1 MEKLKPQSKIKE
13 INESDLEIVTHS
25 INKSIELN
33 VMLKEKD
40 SAHFEFL
47 MAILI
52 EAENVINTA
61 KSNAIMDNY
70 KILITQNL
78 TPVLKRIKELAK
90 ESYKVMVSDVK
101 NSKAD
106 INVDKEIKNIK
117 DNLNKLEEKVEKVQK
132 ELDFI

>member
-78 TPVLKRIKELAK
+78 TPVLKRIKEIAK
-90 ESYKVMVSDVK
+90 ESYKEMVSDVK

-106 INVDKEIKNIK
+106 INVDKEIQNIK
-117 DNLNKLEEKVEKVQK
+117 DNLNKLEEKVEKVKK